1 MTSTTS
7 PASRPRRLTRSST
20 DKMLGGVA
28 GGLADY
34 FDLDPVLVRV
44 GFVVSTA
51 FSGVGVLAYLA
62 MLVVVPRD
70 DKEPRNAGPAPVAA

>member
-51 FSGVGVLAYLA
+51 FSGAGVLAYLA

-70 DKEPRNAGPAPVAA
+70 DKDRRPAGPAPLAA

>member
-70 DKEPRNAGPAPVAA
+70 DKETRNAGPAPVAA